1 MATCESS
8 IVGFCEVLQQKPI
21 SVIVEPP
28 SSITVP
34 LHNAELIDEQNTSCV
49 TTVGKSPLGV
59 GVGVGV
65 LFSFFLHAANAIINK
80 TKR

>member
-1 MATCESS
+1 MRILIAN
-8 IVGFCEVLQQKPI
+8 
-21 SVIVEPP
+21 
-28 SSITVP
+28 
-34 LHNAELIDEQNTSCV
+34 NAELIDEQNTSCV

-80 TKR
+80 NKAIAGLIKFLSS